1 MDQGEASSDER
12 VSVNIFL
19 PSGQSV
25 AVSILL
31 TQTCGEL
38 GKIAQTSFGRG
49 FLRLLSADGHFLH
62 PDDSLQSAGL
72 EDGSN
77 LTAVAQIPRLVAT
90 QLAFAIWTY
99 GGPAVAWGDPE
110 AGGDC
115 DTHGKWV
122 RSVQELVAAEYAIA
136 AMLTNGQVV
145 SWGDPVSNL
154 APIQTINSS
163 NDGC

>member
-1 MDQGEASSDER
+1 MDGEASSNE

-19 PSGQSV
+19 PSGRSIT
-25 AVSILL
+25 VSILR

-38 GKIAQTSFGRG
+38 GEIAQTSFGRG

-62 PDDSLQSAGL
+62 PDDSLQSAGV

-77 LTAVAQIPRLVAT
+77 LTAVAQIPRLIAT
-90 QLAFAIWTY
+90 QLAFAIWTS

-115 DTHGKWV
+115 EMHGKHV
-122 RSVQELVAAEYAIA
+122 KSVQELVAAEYAIA
-136 AMLTNGQVV
+136 AIMTNGQVV
-145 SWGDPVSNL
+145 SWGDPCSNL
-154 APIQTINSS
+154 V
-163 NDGC
+163 

>member
-1 MDQGEASSDER
+1 MNQGEASSSSDEL
-12 VSVNIFL
+12 VSINIFL
-19 PSGQSV
+19 PSGRSI

-38 GKIAQTSFGRG
+38 REIAQTSFGRG
-49 FLRLLSADGHFLH
+49 FLRLLSGDGHFPH

-72 EDGSN
+72 GDGSN

-115 DTHGKWV
+115 DHRKAV
-122 RSVQELVAAEYAIA
+122 KSVQELVAAEYAIA

-145 SWGDPVSNL
+145 SWGDPGSNL
-154 APIQTINSS
+154 AQTMMDVDS
-163 NDGC
+163 GC